1 LAVQRLAG
9 IHAAVFFGPAVVRSM
24 FRSGAGGVGAPAFFM
39 ISPFFSMQDMART
52 AIHAIRAVFPVL
64 LINVAETA
72 NASLDMTAAVVEA
85 APIVSLI
92 STT

>member
-1 LAVQRLAG
+1 MQRLAG
-9 IHAAVFFGPAVVRSM
+9 IHTAVFFGPAVVRSM

-39 ISPFFSMQDMART
+39 ISPFFSMQDMAWT
-52 AIHAIRAVFPVL
+52 AIHAIHAVFPVL

-72 NASLDMTAAVVEA
+72 NASLDMTAATVEA